1 MNKDDFYQA
10 TLTTF
15 LAFLVLLVASCG
27 MAVMVFQQV
36 DPPEERSRTLS
47 DEEVRQWL
55 RY

>member
-15 LAFLVLLVASCG
+15 VALLVLLVASCG

-36 DPPEERSRTLS
+36 DPPEERPRILT
-47 DEEVRQWL
+47 DEEVRPWL

>member
-1 MNKDDFYQA
+1 MNWEDFYQA

-15 LAFLVLLVASCG
+15 LALLVLLVASCG

-47 DEEVRQWL
+47 DEEVQQWL